1 MVDIKIDRESTVPV
15 YIQIFNGIRD
25 MILSGA
31 MPAGYKLPPE
41 RKLAD

>member
-1 MVDIKIDRESTVPV
+1 MMDIKIDRESTVPV

-31 MPAGYKLPPE
+31 IA
-41 RKLAD
+41 RRI